1 VGVADDVADTLA
13 AGAEAAAACA
23 ATVNDDEPAGG
34 CVEEGADDEPAGGC
48 VEGGAAAASTPTC
61 GGQKNHVVR
70 GGGTPTGD
78 VERNEIVVEFA
89 NGSQAPA
96 EVVGTEAS
104 YDIAVLRI
112 DPKVEI
118 RSDAVASI
126 VMAGLIG
133 TNYIGIDLGSPTA
146 AALKD
151 GAEIRTKV
159 TPDINAIMTELGNLG
174 QKLEGALGSLTTTVS
189 GDGKNPGLFQKL
201 DRLVTDNST
210 KIDTTMTNLAS
221 ATDKINKGEGTL
233 GKLLNDSKLHDELV
247 ATVSEIKAAASD
259 AKFFVADAQ
268 ILVNQVKSGKGT
280 LGALIFDETAG
291 NDLKIVTR
299 NLRDISEKIAKGE
312 GTLGKLLTDD
322 SLYLSAQSTLKKA
335 DRAIDSLGD
344 SGPITAVG
352 AAANVLF

>member
-1 VGVADDVADTLA
+1 MNTAQQTARVGLFFLLGLALTWVTWETLSDGKLFKQTGYSLI
-13 AGAEAAAACA
+13 AGFDNLKELKQG
-23 ATVNDDEPAGG
+23 DEVRMAGVKIG
-34 CVEEGADDEPAGGC
+34 
-48 VEGGAAAASTPTC
+48 S
-61 GGQKNHVVR
+61 
-70 GGGTPTGD
+70 
-78 VERNEIVVEFA
+78 VERTRLA
-89 NGSQAPA
+89 GRRA
-96 EVVGTEAS
+96 E
-104 YDIAVLRI
+104 AVLRI
-112 DPKVEI
+112 DPGVKI
-118 RSDAVASI
+118 ASDATATI

-133 TNYIGIDLGSPTA
+133 TNYIGLDLGSPGSPV
-146 AALKD
+146 LSD
-151 GAEIRTKV
+151 GAELRTKI
-159 TPDINAIMTELGNLG
+159 TPDINAIMTELGSLG
-174 QKLEGALGSLTTTVS
+174 QKLEGALGSITNTVS

-201 DRLVTDNST
+201 DRLVTDNSA

-221 ATDKINKGEGTL
+221 ATDKINKSEGTL

-247 ATVSEIKAAASD
+247 ATVSEIRGAATD
-259 AKFFVADAQ
+259 AKSFVADAQ

-291 NDLKIVTR
+291 NDLKVVTS

-335 DRAIDSLGD
+335 DRAIDGLGD